1 MSLWGLI
8 HGPKSLTVLPG
19 LQTQRQQ
26 YQTLCDKEMDNELA
40 GKGVSGATAFI
51 NNGLQIEAEM
61 CVTEIY
67 FSEILTLI

>member
-1 MSLWGLI
+1 
-8 HGPKSLTVLPG
+8 
-19 LQTQRQQ
+19 
-26 YQTLCDKEMDNELA
+26 MDNELA

-67 FSEILTLI
+67 FSEILILI